1 MVFWCSLTS
10 VDTFDGLDSNGGSDV
25 NVTDQGC
32 HTDVEPVFIKR
43 SELFVD
49 GCLNNI
55 RPFWLLDFAGPVN
68 NDRLALVKWD
78 QILVFSLFEESG
90 QSPDEFV
97 LIDVFNRDRL
107 HLKWYHEKKPISID
121 NLHDRSHGR
130 HFQYS
135 TTKYAKFLTFQT
147 EKNGKYLLRQFS
159 S

>member
-1 MVFWCSLTS
+1 M
-10 VDTFDGLDSNGGSDV
+10 
-25 NVTDQGC
+25 TDQGC

-43 SELFVD
+43 SKLLVD

-55 RPFWLLDFAGPVN
+55 RPFWLLDFARPVN

-107 HLKWYHEKKPISID
+107 HLK
-121 NLHDRSHGR
+121 
-130 HFQYS
+130 
-135 TTKYAKFLTFQT
+135 
-147 EKNGKYLLRQFS
+147 
-159 S
+159 